1 MIETPESIIPD
12 EEIER
17 VHANANF
24 GSDLTKRDVVNLG
37 VLKVASGY
45 YQGHTSNQII
55 KEHGLV
61 TDEYDLTPKGK
72 AYLWSVYS
80 AEHPNF

>member
-1 MIETPESIIPD
+1 MDTPESIISD
-12 EEIER
+12 EEIDR

-24 GSDLTKRDVVNLG
+24 GSNLSKRDVVNLG

-45 YQGHTSNQII
+45 YQGHTSAQIA

-61 TDEYDLTPKGK
+61 TDEYELTPKGRC
-72 AYLWSVYS
+72 YLWAVYS
-80 AEHPNF
+80 ADHPNF

>member
-1 MIETPESIIPD
+1 METPKSIIPD
-12 EEIER
+12 EEIEK
-17 VHANANF
+17 VHANADF
-24 GSDLTKRDVVNLG
+24 GGMTKREVVNFG
-37 VLKVASGY
+37 VLKCARRY

-61 TDEYDLTPKGK
+61 DDEYNLTHKGC

-80 AEHPNF
+80 NGKPF